1 VTRIIKYFLEN
12 PIVGNMLMI
21 AIFLLGFMGFLN
33 MKSTLLPELD
43 ARLITIQLIYPG
55 SSPEEVEEGI
65 VSKIEENL
73 KGLTGIERY
82 TSLSQENSGLISINV
97 LKGFD
102 TDLILRDVKNAVDQI
117 NSFPQDMEAPIIAK
131 QEYQG
136 FAINFALSGAV
147 DLQTLKERS
156 RQVEKELL
164 GIDGISKIRIE
175 GFPAEEI
182 EISFRETDLRQY
194 QLTFD
199 QAVSQ
204 IRSANLEVTG
214 GRIISD
220 REEMQIRARNKKY
233 IAQDLREIVLKSS
246 ESGGV
251 IRLHQVA
258 DIKDQWEDSP
268 NRSYLNGEKAVVITV
283 FNTIREDMLD
293 ITTDIRNY
301 VKQYNQQ
308 HSVIK
313 ATIIQDASDT
323 LNERISLMT
332 DNGILGFILVV
343 LLLALFLN
351 WRLAFW
357 VALAIPI
364 SFAGTFIFL
373 GHLGVTINLMSL
385 FGMIIVIGI
394 LVDDGIVIA
403 ENIFQKYEEGM
414 EPMKAALEGTME
426 VLPAVFSAIVT
437 TAVAFSGFFF
447 VDGSLGEFGIELAV
461 VVIISIAFSLLEG
474 AFILPAHVAHSN
486 ALRTGKHKPNKLLR
500 LFNGLMSF
508 LGEKAYKPVL
518 QFAMNYSFP
527 MIAICIASLA
537 LVIGAFNGGVIRS
550 TFFPAIPSERFIVD
564 LKLPAGTREARTNE
578 ILAKIEAVAW
588 ELNAELS
595 SPTGRY
601 QSFGFKG
608 NQDVFQK
615 LVRSIGP
622 TPNVGS
628 LTCFLIPNEQRGDL
642 SARDLTAILRER
654 VGPVYEA
661 ESLQYRIRSAFGK
674 PVDISLLGSNYA
686 QLEKATQAVE
696 AELRMIPDLRDVFN
710 NNKEGLKEVNID
722 LKPQAYNLGLTLGE
736 VIRQVRQGFFGGE
749 VQRLQRGTDEV
760 RVWVRYQAADRSDIA
775 ALADMQIRSPSGL
788 TVSLEEIATF
798 SIERGV
804 SKITHLDGKREVNIE
819 AAVVDNKV
827 SVTDVLAQIRDSI
840 MPDILAQYPNVEVSY
855 NGESREQEK
864 TLASMKG
871 TVMIILL
878 LIFFIIALTFKS
890 ISQTLVVFIIIP
902 FGFVGVGIGHYWM
915 DLPISMVSLLG
926 FIALIGVLVNDALVF
941 VTTFNDK
948 IKKGILFEEALYAT
962 GMARFRPIIL
972 TSVTTIA
979 GLLPILLEKSLGA
992 QLLIP
997 MAVSMAFGLMIVTV
1011 IILAMVPALLNISN
1025 GIKVGAMS
1033 VWEGKAFSRTLV
1045 EPAATQRQQNLVIVA
1060 IGGILA
1066 VAVFAGLILLAI
1078 KLAEMLF

>member
-1 VTRIIKYFLEN
+1 
-12 PIVGNMLMI
+12 MLMI
-21 AIFLLGFMGFLN
+21 AIFIMGFLGFLN
-33 MKSTLLPELD
+33 MKSTLLPEFD
-43 ARLITIQLIYPG
+43 ARLITVQVIYPG

-82 TSLSQENSGLISINV
+82 TSLSQENAGLININV

-136 FAINFALSGAV
+136 FAINFALSGEV
-147 DLQTLKERS
+147 DLQTLKDRA

-164 GIDGISKIRIE
+164 TLEGISKVSIE

-182 EISFRETDLRQY
+182 EISFRETDLRHY

-199 QAVSQ
+199 QAISQ
-204 IRSANLEVTG
+204 VRSANLEVTG

-233 IAQDLREIVLKSS
+233 IAQDLRDIVLKSS
-246 ESGGV
+246 EGGGV

-268 NRSYLNGEKAVVITV
+268 RRSYLNGEKAVVLTV
-283 FNTIREDMLD
+283 FNTIREDMLT
-293 ITTDIRNY
+293 ITTDIREY
-301 VKQYNQQ
+301 VKQYNQK

-332 DNGILGFILVV
+332 DNGVLGFILVV

-373 GHLGVTINLMSL
+373 GHMGVTINLMSL

-403 ENIFQKYEEGM
+403 ENIYQKYEEGM
-414 EPMKAALEGTME
+414 EPKKAALEGTME
-426 VLPAVFSAIVT
+426 VLPAVFSAIIT

-447 VDGSLGEFGIELAV
+447 MDGSLGEFGIELAV
-461 VVIISIAFSLLEG
+461 VVIISIAFSLIEG
-474 AFILPAHVAHSN
+474 ALILPAHVAHSK
-486 ALRTGKHKPNKLLR
+486 ALKAGTQQPNKVLR
-500 LFNGLMSF
+500 LFNSFMSF
-508 LGEKAYKPVL
+508 LCDKAYRPVL
-518 QFAMNYSFP
+518 NFAMNYSFP
-527 MIAICIASLA
+527 MIAICIISLA
-537 LVIGAFNGGVIRS
+537 LVVGAFNGGIIRS
-550 TFFPAIPSERFIVD
+550 TFFPAIPSERFVVD

-578 ILAKIEAVAW
+578 ILARIEAVAW
-588 ELNAELS
+588 ELNAEYRNADFI
-595 SPTGRY
+595 GE
-601 QSFGFKG
+601 K
-608 NQDVFQK
+608 DVFQK

-622 TPNVGS
+622 TSNVGS
-628 LTCFLIPNEQRGDL
+628 LTCFLIPNEQRGEL
-642 SARDLTAILRER
+642 SSRDLTEILRDR

-674 PVDISLLGSNYA
+674 PVDISLLGSDNK
-686 QLEKATQAVE
+686 QLEKATLAIE
-696 AELRMIPDLRDVFN
+696 TELKKINDLRDVFN
-710 NNKEGLKEVNID
+710 NNKEGLKEVSIE

-736 VIRQVRQGFFGGE
+736 VIRQVRQGFFGSE

-760 RVWVRYQAADRSDIA
+760 RVWVRYQADDRSDIA
-775 ALADMQIRSPSGL
+775 ALGKMQIRTRAGL
-788 TVSLEEIATF
+788 AVALEEIASF
-798 SIERGV
+798 SIERGI
-804 SKITHLDGKREVNIE
+804 SSITHLDGKREVNIE
-819 AAVVDNKV
+819 AEVAHNKV
-827 SVTDVLAQIRDSI
+827 SVTAVLAEIQDSI
-840 MPDILAQYPNVEVSY
+840 MPDILTQYPNIEVSY
-855 NGESREQEK
+855 GGESREQAK
-864 TLASMKG
+864 TLTSMKS
-871 TVMIILL
+871 TLIIILL
-878 LIFFIIALTFKS
+878 VIFFIIALTFKS
-890 ISQTLVVFIIIP
+890 VSQTLVIFIIIP

-926 FIALIGVLVNDALVF
+926 FVALIGVLVNDALVF

-948 IKKGILFEEALYAT
+948 IRKGIGFEDALYAT

-1033 VWEGKAFSRTLV
+1033 IWEGKALSRTLV
-1045 EPAATQRQQNLVIVA
+1045 EPAATQRQQNLAIVT
-1060 IGGILA
+1060 IGGILTII
-1066 VAVFAGLILLAI
+1066 VFIALIILTI
-1078 KLAEMLF
+1078 KLSEMLF